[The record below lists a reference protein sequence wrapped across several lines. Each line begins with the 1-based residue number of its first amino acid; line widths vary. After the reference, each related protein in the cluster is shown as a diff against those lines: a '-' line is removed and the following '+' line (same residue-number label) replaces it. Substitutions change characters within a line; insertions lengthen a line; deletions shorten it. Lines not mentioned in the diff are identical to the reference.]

1 MGPRNPAIE
10 QQNMSSLS
18 PPVTDSGSIPQ
29 IKFSFAMAH
38 NRIEDGGWAREVTVR
53 ELPISKTLA
62 GVNMRLGPGV
72 VRELHW
78 HKEAEWGYVLQGKA
92 RVTIIDPDGRTFV
105 DDVSE
110 GDVWLFPA
118 GFPHSIQGVG
128 EEGTEFI
135 LVFNDGNFSENE
147 TLLLTEWFAHTPTDV
162 LCKNFG
168 IAPQVLKNIPP
179 HEKYIFRASV
189 PPSLEEVLSH
199 LPGEQ
204 VPSPY
209 TFHASQVVHTAYDGG
224 TTLVID
230 DRNFPV
236 TDMAAAIN
244 TLEPGAIREMHWH
257 PHADEWFYV
266 VSGHLRVTV
275 FNSVKNARTWDFFPG
290 DVGFIPKPWAI
301 TSKTW
306 ATPRPASSMSSTI
319 PGLPTFRSTSGWR

>member
-1 MGPRNPAIE
+1 
-10 QQNMSSLS
+10 
-18 PPVTDSGSIPQ
+18 
-29 IKFSFAMAH
+29 
-38 NRIEDGGWAREVTVR
+38 
-53 ELPISKTLA
+53 
-62 GVNMRLGPGV
+62 
-72 VRELHW
+72 
-78 HKEAEWGYVLQGKA
+78 
-92 RVTIIDPDGRTFV
+92 
-105 DDVSE
+105 
-110 GDVWLFPA
+110 
-118 GFPHSIQGVG
+118 
-128 EEGTEFI
+128 
-135 LVFNDGNFSENE
+135 
-147 TLLLTEWFAHTPTDV
+147 V

-290 DVGFIPKPWAI
+290 DVGFIPKALGHYIENVGDTPARLFNVFNHPRFADVSLYQWLALTPPLLVKEHLNVGDDFINALSAERRKI
-301 TSKTW
+301 TK
-306 ATPRPASSMSSTI
+306 
-319 PGLPTFRSTSGWR
+319 